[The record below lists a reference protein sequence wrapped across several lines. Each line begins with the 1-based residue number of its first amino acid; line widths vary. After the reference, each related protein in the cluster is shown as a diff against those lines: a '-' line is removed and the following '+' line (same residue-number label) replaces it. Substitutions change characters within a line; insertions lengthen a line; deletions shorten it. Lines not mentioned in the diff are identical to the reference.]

1 MDVDVLFLV
10 GRLLTALMYLLMGA
24 NHFVHLPDLIDYGE
38 SRRVPLPL
46 VTVPIGGVA
55 LIAGALS
62 IGLGVYQTAG
72 VFIVVAFL
80 VLSALL
86 VHRPLPGDDART
98 SQRELVNMIRNLAL
112 AGTTLTLLAKQDWP
126 YALMP

>member
-46 VTVPIGGVA
+46 VTVPIAGVA

-72 VFIVVAFL
+72 VFIVVVFL

-86 VHRPLPGDDART
+86 VHRPLPGDDTRT